1 MATNEYKGDEI
12 HIADDVLEII
22 AGIAISKVEGVVEMM
37 GTSVVGNIA
46 ERMGRRRDL
55 AKGVS
60 VSRSEEGDEV
70 YVSAGVTVRYGVKI
84 HEVCQN
90 VQKAVRDAIKNMT
103 GLEVSSVKV
112 NVQNVKVEEETES
125 TE

>member
-12 HIADDVLEII
+12 QIADDVLEII

-46 ERMGRRRDL
+46 ERMGRKRDL

-60 VSRSEEGDEV
+60 VSRSEEGDEL
-70 YVSAGVTVRYGVKI
+70 YVSVGITVRYGVKI
-84 HEVCQN
+84 HEVCQKA
-90 VQKAVRDAIKNMT
+90 QKSVRDAIKNMT
-103 GLEVSSVKV
+103 DMDVTSVKV
-112 NVQNVKVEEETES
+112 NVQNVKVEEEMES
-125 TE
+125 SE